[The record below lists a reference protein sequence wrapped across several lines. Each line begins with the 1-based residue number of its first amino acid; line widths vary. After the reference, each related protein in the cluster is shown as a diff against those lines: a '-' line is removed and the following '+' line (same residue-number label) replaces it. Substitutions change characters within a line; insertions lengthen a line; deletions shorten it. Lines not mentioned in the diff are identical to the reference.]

1 MGCYNWGMD
10 VFITPEAGR
19 EIEALKAL
27 RPKPGT
33 WGAIVG
39 HRRGSRIIVEKIT
52 LGGSPGTVP
61 DDRLLAGL
69 EKIWPGRVV
78 GIVAVRPGAAL
89 RKALL
94 GPAWY
99 GKLVLRWSGSV
110 GAPVLSPSVVEFER
124 RFFLA
129 PVPFAPAAKE
139 KAHE

>member
-1 MGCYNWGMD
+1 MD

-27 RPKPGT
+27 RPRPGT

-61 DDRLLAGL
+61 DDRLLDGL

-78 GIVAVRPGAAL
+78 GIVAVRPGAAF
-89 RKALL
+89 RKVLL

-99 GKLVLRWSGSV
+99 GKLVLRWSGPAR
-110 GAPVLSPSVVEFER
+110 APILSPSVVEFER

>member
-39 HRRGSRIIVEKIT
+39 HRRGTRFIVEKI
-52 LGGSPGTVP
+52 LAGGDPGAAP
-61 DDRLLAGL
+61 DDRLLDGL

-99 GKLVLRWSGSV
+99 GKLVLAITGTAKKPALRP
-110 GAPVLSPSVVEFER
+110 AAVEFEK
-124 RFFLA
+124 RFFLS
-129 PVPFAPAAKE
+129 PVPLAPAGKVE
-139 KAHE
+139 AHE

>member
-1 MGCYNWGMD
+1 MRCYNWGMD

-27 RPKPGT
+27 RPRPGT

-39 HRRGSRIIVEKIT
+39 HRRGSRFIVEKIT

-78 GIVAVRPGAAL
+78 GIVAVRPGAAF

-110 GAPVLSPSVVEFER
+110 GAPVLQPVRGRVRAEVLPGPHPVRAGRQGESP
-124 RFFLA
+124 
-129 PVPFAPAAKE
+129 
-139 KAHE
+139 

>member
-1 MGCYNWGMD
+1 MD

-27 RPKPGT
+27 RPRPGT

-61 DDRLLAGL
+61 DDRLLDGL

-78 GIVAVRPGAAL
+78 GIVAVRPGAAF
-89 RKALL
+89 RKVLL

-99 GKLVLRWSGSV
+99 GKLVLRWSGSAR
-110 GAPVLSPSVVEFER
+110 APILSPSVVEFER